1 MTAAAAQSLSEQP
14 ANSGGSPPAG
24 WEELRA
30 DESIQFAPVTIPETP
45 PPKPSWL
52 SEQLDAFFKWLAE
65 VLAPLGEALA
75 ESWWWLRWVPVVL
88 VGLFALVLV
97 IRLIDPSLLRFG
109 RKAKAAAGDPAQ
121 EQVWRPDAATS
132 LALLEDAD
140 RLAAEG
146 RFDEATH
153 LLLQR
158 SVAQISAARPDW
170 VEPSSTARE
179 LAALPALPAPAREAF
194 GVIATRVEVSLFA
207 LRPLARADWEAARGA
222 YAEFALARIDGAR
235 LDRKALAA

>member
-1 MTAAAAQSLSEQP
+1 MTAAAAQSLSESP

-30 DESIQFAPVTIPETP
+30 DGEIQFAPVTIPETP

-65 VLAPLGEALA
+65 VLAPLGQAMA
-75 ESWWWLRWVPVVL
+75 DSWWWLRWVPVVL

-109 RKAKAAAGDPAQ
+109 RKAKPAAGPAQ
-121 EQVWRPDAATS
+121 EDSWRPDAAAS

-146 RFDEATH
+146 HFDEATH

-179 LAALPALPAPAREAF
+179 LAMLPALPGPARDAF
-194 GVIATRVEVSLFA
+194 GVIATRVEASLFA
-207 LRPLARADWEAARGA
+207 LRRLERADWEAARAA
-222 YAEFALARIDGAR
+222 YAEFALARF
-235 LDRKALAA
+235 DRKALAA

>member
-1 MTAAAAQSLSEQP
+1 MTAAAAQSLSVEP
-14 ANSGGSPPAG
+14 ASSGGSPPAG
-24 WEELRA
+24 WAELRA
-30 DESIQFAPVTIPETP
+30 DGEIQFAPVTIPETP

-65 VLAPLGEALA
+65 VLAPLGEAMA
-75 ESWWWLRWVPVVL
+75 DSWWWLRWVPVVL
-88 VGLFALVLV
+88 VGLFALVLL

-109 RKAKAAAGDPAQ
+109 RKTKPAGGPAQ
-121 EQVWRPDAATS
+121 EDTWRPDAAAS

-179 LAALPALPAPAREAF
+179 LAMLPALPTPARDAF
-194 GVIATRVEVSLFA
+194 RVIATRVEASLFA
-207 LRPLARADWEAARGA
+207 LRRLERADWEAARAA
-222 YAEFALARIDGAR
+222 YAEFALARF
-235 LDRKALAA
+235 DRKALAA

>member
-1 MTAAAAQSLSEQP
+1 MTAAAAQAPSEAL

-24 WEELRA
+24 WEQLRA
-30 DESIQFAPVTIPETP
+30 DDNIQFAPVTIPETP

-52 SEQLDAFFKWLAE
+52 SELIDAFVKWLAE
-65 VLAPLGEALA
+65 ALAPLGDALGS
-75 ESWWWLRWVPVVL
+75 SWWWLRWVPVAL
-88 VGLFALVLV
+88 VAIFAIVLV
-97 IRLIDPSLLRFG
+97 IRLIDPTLLRFG
-109 RKAKAAAGDPAQ
+109 RKGKAEGGPAKEDG
-121 EQVWRPDAATS
+121 WRPDAATS

-179 LAALPALPAPAREAF
+179 LAALPALPGPARDAF
-194 GVIATRVEVSLFA
+194 GVIATRVETSLFA
-207 LRPLARADWEAARGA
+207 LRPLARADWEAARAA

-235 LDRKALAA
+235 FDRKALAA

>member
-1 MTAAAAQSLSEQP
+1 MTAAAAQAPSE
-14 ANSGGSPPAG
+14 ALTNSGGSPPAG

-30 DESIQFAPVTIPETP
+30 DEAIQFAPVTIPETP

-52 SEQLDAFFKWLAE
+52 SEQLDAFFKWLTE
-65 VLAPLGEALA
+65 VLGPLGQAMA
-75 ESWWWLRWVPVVL
+75 DSWWWLKWVPVAL

-97 IRLIDPSLLRFG
+97 IRLIDPSLLRFR
-109 RKAKAAAGDPAQ
+109 RKGKGKAEVAA
-121 EQVWRPDAATS
+121 EETWRPDAATS

-140 RLAAEG
+140 RLAADG

-179 LAALPALPAPAREAF
+179 LAALPAIPDAAREAF
-194 GVIATRVEVSLFA
+194 RVIATRVETSLFA
-207 LRPLARADWEAARGA
+207 LRPLARADWEAARAA
-222 YAEFALARIDGAR
+222 YAEFALARF
-235 LDRKALAA
+235 DRKALAA

>member
-1 MTAAAAQSLSEQP
+1 MTAAAAQSLSESQD
-14 ANSGGSPPAG
+14 NSGGSTPAG

-30 DESIQFAPVTIPETP
+30 DDSIQFAPVTIPETP
-45 PPKPSWL
+45 PPEPSWL
-52 SEQLDAFFKWLAE
+52 SKLLDDFFEWLAE
-65 VLAPLGEALA
+65 VLAPLGELIGS
-75 ESWWWLRWVPVVL
+75 SWWWLRWVPVAL
-88 VGLFALVLV
+88 VAVFALVLIV
-97 IRLIDPSLLRFG
+97 RLIDPSLFRFG
-109 RKAKAAAGDPAQ
+109 RMPKAKGAAAP
-121 EQVWRPDAATS
+121 EEVWRPDAAAS

-179 LAALPALPAPAREAF
+179 LAALPALPAAARDAF
-194 GVIATRVEVSLFA
+194 RVIATRVETSLFA
-207 LRPLARADWEAARGA
+207 LRSLERADWEAARAA
-222 YAEFALARIDGAR
+222 YAQFALARF
-235 LDRKALAA
+235 DRKALAA

>member
-1 MTAAAAQSLSEQP
+1 MTAAAAQSLSESQD
-14 ANSGGSPPAG
+14 NSGGSPPAG
-24 WEELRA
+24 WEDLRA
-30 DESIQFAPVTIPETP
+30 DGDIQFAPVTIPETP

-52 SEQLDAFFKWLAE
+52 TELLDAFLKWLGE
-65 VLAPLGEALA
+65 VLAPLGDMLA
-75 ESWWWLRWVPVVL
+75 SSWWWLRWVPVAMVA
-88 VGLFALVLV
+88 LFVIVLV

-109 RKAKAAAGDPAQ
+109 RKAKAKDAAAPED
-121 EQVWRPDAATS
+121 VWRPDAAAS

-179 LAALPALPAPAREAF
+179 LAALPALPAAAREAF

-207 LRPLARADWEAARGA
+207 LTPLARADWDAARAA
-222 YAEFALARIDGAR
+222 YAEFALAKF
-235 LDRKALAA
+235 DRQALAA

>member
-24 WEELRA
+24 WEQLRA
-30 DESIQFAPVTIPETP
+30 DETIQFAPVTIPETP

-52 SEQLDAFFKWLAE
+52 SEQIDAFFKWLAE
-65 VLAPLGEALA
+65 VLGPFGQVMVDQ
-75 ESWWWLRWVPVVL
+75 WWWLKCVPVAL

-97 IRLIDPSLLRFG
+97 IRLIDPSLLRFR
-109 RKAKAAAGDPAQ
+109 RKAKAKVEAATEEP
-121 EQVWRPDAATS
+121 WRPDAAAS

-179 LAALPALPAPAREAF
+179 LAALPALPGPAREAF
-194 GVIATRVEVSLFA
+194 RVIATRVEASLFA
-207 LRPLARADWEAARGA
+207 LRPLARADWEAARAA
-222 YAEFALARIDGAR
+222 YAEFALARF
-235 LDRKALAA
+235 DRKALAA